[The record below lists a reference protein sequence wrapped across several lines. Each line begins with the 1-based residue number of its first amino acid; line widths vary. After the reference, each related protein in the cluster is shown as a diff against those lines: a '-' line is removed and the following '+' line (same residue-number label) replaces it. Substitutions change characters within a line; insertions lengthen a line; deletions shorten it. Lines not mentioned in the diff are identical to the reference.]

1 MCTLRYS
8 LEYSRRQSQ
17 GKDKVGKV
25 EFQSLLKLRS
35 GDVSAHVIIVTFV
48 SKKAPQYIVTAHART
63 LTHTLP
69 HGTMYYKNF
78 TESPAKPKEIL
89 MI

>member
-1 MCTLRYS
+1 M
-8 LEYSRRQSQ
+8 
-17 GKDKVGKV
+17 
-25 EFQSLLKLRS
+25 
-35 GDVSAHVIIVTFV
+35 SAHVIIVTFV